1 MPLSELMSKIRLI
14 GDKAPKPD
22 NPPKA

>member
-14 GDKAPKPD
+14 GDKAPKPG